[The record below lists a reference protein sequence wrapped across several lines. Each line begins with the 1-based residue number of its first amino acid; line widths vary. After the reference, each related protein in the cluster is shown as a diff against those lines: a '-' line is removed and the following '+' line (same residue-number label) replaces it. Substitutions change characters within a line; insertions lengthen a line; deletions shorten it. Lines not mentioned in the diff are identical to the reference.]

1 MNTSS
6 ITSFFF
12 SLPSA
17 VIFSSLSENPKSN
30 SLDSRESNVTNEFY
44 WLSLLLTTR
53 VRRVLYYSLRM
64 YNNLVEKCFSECVNS
79 FRRKSLEKDEERCV
93 SKCCE
98 KFLKHSAR
106 VSVRFAE
113 LNAQTMEQPPPA
125 AWWYKVEDNIS
136 RLYVVVIIINCSS
149 SVSVSYT
156 HLRAHET

>member
-1 MNTSS
+1 MDPQLLN
-6 ITSFFF
+6 
-12 SLPSA
+12 SLPEEDKTKMVA
-17 VIFSSLSENPKSN
+17 MIE
-30 SLDSRESNVTNEFY
+30 TMQ
-44 WLSLLLTTR
+44 TR
-53 VRRVLYYSLRM
+53 DSLRM

-125 AWWYKVEDNIS
+125 A
-136 RLYVVVIIINCSS
+136 
-149 SVSVSYT
+149 
-156 HLRAHET
+156 